1 MVTLCVA
8 SCFLIFNVVSVS
20 SNYVMGYLAIVILGG
35 YIGISLLKVVLKTV
49 RQMYKRIRFRV
60 YKRRY
65 LKKRSKM

>member
-1 MVTLCVA
+1 MA

>member
-1 MVTLCVA
+1 MCVA